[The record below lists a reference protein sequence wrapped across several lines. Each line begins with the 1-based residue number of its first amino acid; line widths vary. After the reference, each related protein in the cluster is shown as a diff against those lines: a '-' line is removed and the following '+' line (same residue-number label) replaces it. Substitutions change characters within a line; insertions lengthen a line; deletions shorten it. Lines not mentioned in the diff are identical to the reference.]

1 MESYLLAAASL
12 FILCLAQT
20 CYGDVLFS
28 TLPQTLV
35 VSASPMDG
43 QVLKVGEDS
52 IRVTW
57 GLNQSFPEGTDA
69 PYNEVKL
76 KLCYAP
82 ISQEDRGWRKT
93 VDNLSKDR
101 TCQFTISHRTYTR
114 ITHNLTWIIE
124 SDVPTAVYFVRAYAY
139 NSSGNEVAYGQTT
152 DTKKSTNLFKVQAI
166 SGRHLSVDIASI
178 CFSAFALL
186 SAVGFFL
193 VERRGKNAAKN

>member
-1 MESYLLAAASL
+1 MAPHTCCKVSSMPTKSAHILKPSPSFVLARSHDANALCARPRRQTSAASL

-35 VSASPMDG
+35 ISASPTDG

-101 TCQFTISHRTYTR
+101 TS
-114 ITHNLTWIIE
+114 
-124 SDVPTAVYFVRAYAY
+124 
-139 NSSGNEVAYGQTT
+139 YGQTT